1 MNKWTL
7 KKKFSLKHSTISNLL
22 ESWKTRRERKIESE
36 PNHQPVFF
44 MSEWCSHT
52 QAKKFAN
59 LGEKRFLANHWAKNY
74 DKNKEFINWW
84 GDFFPFFFFFFFFFL
99 SSNWKNM
106 LKIFSPCDCNW
117 LQLKIWRQKTWRK
130 SGFESYWREFSF
142 CFCPISSLPC
152 LRIGNRNTKL
162 TLISSDNTSVLIT
175 VALF

>member
-84 GDFFPFFFFFFFFFL
+84 GTFSL
-99 SSNWKNM
+99 SSSSSSSFSCPLTGKICWKFSLLVIAIDCSWKFDGKRLDESRV
-106 LKIFSPCDCNW
+106 LKAIEENLVFVFVLFRLFPAWGLETGILSW
-117 LQLKIWRQKTWRK
+117 LWLVQTI
-130 SGFESYWREFSF
+130 
-142 CFCPISSLPC
+142 LPY
-152 LRIGNRNTKL
+152 
-162 TLISSDNTSVLIT
+162 
-175 VALF
+175 